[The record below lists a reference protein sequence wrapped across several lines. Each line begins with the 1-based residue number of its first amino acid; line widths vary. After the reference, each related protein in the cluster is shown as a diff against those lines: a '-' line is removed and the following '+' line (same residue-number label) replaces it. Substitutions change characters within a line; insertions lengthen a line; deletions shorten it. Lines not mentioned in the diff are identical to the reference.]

1 MAEYTVHFGTY
12 AGQPITVNVDIDPNM
27 DRDEAREKIENAAYE
42 ELKISLCHHCAGWL
56 DLGDFEPDAKITG
69 FDEDA

>member
-12 AGQPITVNVDIDPNM
+12 AGQPITVNVDIDADM
-27 DRDEAREKIENAAYE
+27 DRDEARQKIEDAAWQK
-42 ELKISLCHHCAGWL
+42 LHINLCHQCAGHI
-56 DLGDFEPDAKITG
+56 DLGDFEPQDKITG